1 MAVEHDIQE
10 CACKH
15 SCCEIYPGGL
25 TLGLLTQSHSISG
38 AAMTTKAIATAPIE
52 VPIRLTRRFSV
63 EEYHRMAQAGIL
75 HEDDRVELID
85 GRIVE
90 MGPIGSDHSG
100 SVKDVN
106 QLFRQLDGSRVTIGV
121 QDPIRLDDGSEP
133 LPDISVL
140 AYRPDNYRSAH
151 PNASDILLIIEVS
164 DSSLSYDRSVKVVLY
179 ARSGIR
185 EVWLVNIAEDC
196 LEVYLDPSP
205 QGYQRSFKLSRGNA
219 ITPSALPDITL
230 QVSDLL
236 PPTELTQPAESSE

>member
-1 MAVEHDIQE
+1 M
-10 CACKH
+10 
-15 SCCEIYPGGL
+15 
-25 TLGLLTQSHSISG
+25 
-38 AAMTTKAIATAPIE
+38 
-52 VPIRLTRRFSV
+52 TRRFSV

-75 HEDDRVELID
+75 QEDDRVELID

-106 QLFRQLDGSRVTIGV
+106 QLFRELDGSRVTIGV

-140 AYRPDNYRSAH
+140 AYRSDNYRSAH

-164 DSSLSYDRSVKVVLY
+164 DTSLSYDRGVKVALY

-205 QGYQRSFKLSRGNA
+205 RGYRRSFRLIRGNA
-219 ITPSALPDITL
+219 VTPSALPDITL
-230 QVSDLL
+230 QVNDIL
-236 PPTELTQPAESSE
+236 PPTEPTKPGESPE